1 MSPVLY
7 RETEAGRHRRQGRQ
21 VQKEIQYGIILRSG
35 LAKPASFFTRRRSS
49 RHRRAQTGRVRGP
62 VRAPSP
68 PGRAARAAWS
78 APADG
83 ARYFRPARDF
93 TPHAGS
99 AARGFPRTVCLYAG
113 ASGAPVF
120 PACIRALPRRPFRPP
135 LQTAFSRAADPRLG
149 RIRIPFG
156 AFGRLHIGPPPMQA
170 GAPSRSIPR
179 PGGYRAGP
187 AGFTETSVIRACGR
201 DWRLKWTYFYS
212 ILI

>member
-35 LAKPASFFTRRRSS
+35 LAKPASFFTR
-49 RHRRAQTGRVRGP
+49 ALQL
-62 VRAPSP
+62 PSP
-68 PGRAARAAWS
+68 ARADRARARTCACARAACS

-99 AARGFPRTVCLYAG
+99 AARSFPRTVCLCAG

-149 RIRIPFG
+149 RVRIPFG
-156 AFGRLHIGPPPMQA
+156 ASGHLHIGPPPMQA